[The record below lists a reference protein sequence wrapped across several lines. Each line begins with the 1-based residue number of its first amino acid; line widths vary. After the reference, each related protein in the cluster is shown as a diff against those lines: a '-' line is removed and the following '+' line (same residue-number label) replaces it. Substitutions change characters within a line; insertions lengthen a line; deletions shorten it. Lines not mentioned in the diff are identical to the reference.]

1 MIAILPLA
9 SGSQGN
15 CYRVTDGSTPLL
27 LECGIPF
34 REIQKGLHF
43 RVSEVAVCLVS
54 HEHQDHSKAV
64 RDVMK
69 AGIDC
74 YMSAGTAEALG
85 ISGHRLHIIKAKQ
98 QFRIG
103 TWTILPFET
112 QHDAAEP
119 LGFLLANQDGE
130 KLLYATDTYY
140 IRYCFHG
147 LTHVAI
153 ECNYSLDILK
163 QNVEAGLVEQALKSR
178 IIKSHFSLEHVKE
191 FLKANDLSK
200 VQEIWLLHL
209 SDNNSD
215 SERFKR
221 EVMELTGKPVY
232 IALEKGEIDAYTL

>member
-1 MIAILPLA
+1 LIEILPLA

-15 CYRVTDGSTPLL
+15 CYYITDGSSPLL

-85 ISGHRLHIIKAKQ
+85 ISGHRLHIIQARQ
-98 QFRIG
+98 QFQLG
-103 TWTILPFET
+103 SWAVLPFET

-119 LGFLLANQDGE
+119 LGFLLANQYGE
-130 KLLYATDTYY
+130 KLLYATDTFY
-140 IRYCFHG
+140 IRYRFRG
-147 LTHVAI
+147 LTHIMI
-153 ECNYSLDILK
+153 ETNYSMDILK
-163 QNVEAGLVEQALKSR
+163 RNVEAGLVEPALKTR
-178 IIKSHFSLEHVKE
+178 ILKSHFSLENVKK
-191 FLKANDLSK
+191 FLQANDLSK

-209 SDNNSD
+209 SDGNSN

-221 EVMELTGKPVY
+221 EVKEISGKPVY

>member
-1 MIAILPLA
+1 MIEIVPLA
-9 SGSQGN
+9 SGSRGN

-54 HEHQDHSKAV
+54 HEHKDHSKAV

-103 TWTILPFET
+103 TWKILPFET
-112 QHDAAEP
+112 QHDAQEP
-119 LGFLLANQDGE
+119 LGFLLANRNGD
-130 KLLYATDTYY
+130 KLLYATDTFY
-140 IRYCFHG
+140 IRYRFQG
-147 LTHVAI
+147 LTHIAV
-153 ECNYSLDILK
+153 ECNYSLDILRA
-163 QNVEAGLVEQALKSR
+163 NVEAGLVEQALKSR
-178 IIKSHFSLEHVKE
+178 ILKSHFSLENVKR
-191 FLKANDLSK
+191 FLQANDLRK

-209 SDNNSD
+209 SEQNSC
-215 SERFKR
+215 EKRFKE
-221 EVMELTGKPVY
+221 EVQKITGKPTY
-232 IALEKGEIDAYTL
+232 IA